1 MFGPVRG
8 DWGDVT
14 WRGWWGDDP
23 PFHHEVFV
31 LTHHAHDPIEMAG
44 GTTFNFVT
52 DGTESALAQ
61 AFAAADGQDV
71 RLGGGA
77 SAVQQYL
84 RAGLVDDLHVAIV
97 PVLLRGGERLFEDPD
112 GVPEGYEVVEF
123 VSSPAVSHVRLAKA

>member
-8 DWGDVT
+8 DWGDDS

-23 PFHHEVFV
+23 PYHHEVFV

-44 GTTFNFVT
+44 GTTFNFVI
-52 DGTESALAQ
+52 DGPESALAQ

-84 RAGLVDDLHVAIV
+84 RAGVVDELHVAIV
-97 PVLLRGGERLFEDPD
+97 PVLLRGGKRLFEDPD
-112 GVPEGYEVVEF
+112 DVPEGYTVVEF